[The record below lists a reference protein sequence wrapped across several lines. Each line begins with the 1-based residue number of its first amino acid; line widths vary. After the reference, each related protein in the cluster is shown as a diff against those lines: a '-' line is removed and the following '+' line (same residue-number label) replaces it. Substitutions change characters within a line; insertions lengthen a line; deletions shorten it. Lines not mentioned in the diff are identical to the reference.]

1 MKSFWES
8 VTLNWNGI
16 FCGSIS
22 LTAEK
27 SAQIFQLKFF
37 IVKAQDYERQHYE
50 VNNFSS
56 KFCQTKMLVILREF
70 QCTFK
75 FQLFKIL
82 FSLLN
87 QLYNSCFHF
96 CNVRPYLLQC
106 LISFRCLDVTRN
118 VLPTKQAQIVH
129 DGVVIHVG
137 IKMPPV
143 PLVNAFVLMAQNSR

>member
-1 MKSFWES
+1 
-8 VTLNWNGI
+8 
-16 FCGSIS
+16 
-22 LTAEK
+22 
-27 SAQIFQLKFF
+27 
-37 IVKAQDYERQHYE
+37 
-50 VNNFSS
+50 
-56 KFCQTKMLVILREF
+56 MLVILREF

-82 FSLLN
+82 FSLFN

-96 CNVRPYLLQC
+96 CNVGPYLLQC

-129 DGVVIHVG
+129 DGAVIHAG

-143 PLVNAFVLMAQNSR
+143 PLVNAFVLMAQHSRYNLKSGYHLNFFNARQFRQFSGFNQNWQSFLRIRFSFV